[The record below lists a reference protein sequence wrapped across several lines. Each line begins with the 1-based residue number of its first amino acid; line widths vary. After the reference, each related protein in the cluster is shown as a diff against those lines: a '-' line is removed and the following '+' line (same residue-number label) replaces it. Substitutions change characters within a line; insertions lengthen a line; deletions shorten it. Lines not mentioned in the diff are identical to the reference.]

1 MTVRSADDARVAVV
15 GGVPDGNVGTRG
27 RVGVAVTVDL
37 VLARTDFGVGGASS
51 SGSTV
56 DAARD
61 ERRWGGIGGRCSTGE
76 SALKEGKSRGR

>member
-37 VLARTDFGVGGASS
+37 RTDFGVGGASS